1 MVLLHIKERS
11 RNGAT
16 PFKKNVLVMVLLHI
30 KESSRNDAT
39 PYKKMFSKWCYSI
52 LKNVLVMV
60 LLHIKERSRNGATR
74 SECVLVMAVL

>member
-1 MVLLHIKERS
+1 
-11 RNGAT
+11 
-16 PFKKNVLVMVLLHI
+16 MVLLHI

-60 LLHIKERSRNGATR
+60 LLHIKERSRNGATPY
-74 SECVLVMAVL
+74 